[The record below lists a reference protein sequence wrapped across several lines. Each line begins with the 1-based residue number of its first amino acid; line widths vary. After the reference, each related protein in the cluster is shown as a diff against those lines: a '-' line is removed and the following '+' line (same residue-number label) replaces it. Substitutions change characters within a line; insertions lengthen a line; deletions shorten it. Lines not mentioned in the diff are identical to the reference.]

1 MHSGTYT
8 GCNRATRISNTR
20 ARVVCIDAK
29 SRPTNEWLCYNL
41 PRDGSYRNLL
51 NYSDPCPGR
60 RDPVVAR
67 VAVRE
72 DHFHPSIFD
81 FDYTR
86 PRERALG
93 HRCETARRAS
103 DNNGIRD
110 ECEMPVV
117 VLCNL
122 RLPRPFEKIN
132 LFIRSIRDFHTN
144 LLFPRRSSDWEYF
157 YLLLLNFHY

>member
-1 MHSGTYT
+1 MFEQTLETFFVNWCNAFFFSKLNCKKHVRVLFGVCVYIYT
-8 GCNRATRISNTR
+8 DGESSVCISNTR
-20 ARVVCIDAK
+20 TRESCALTK

-86 PRERALG
+86 PRESERERESTSSQHAA
-93 HRCETARRAS
+93 RCGETRESAS
-103 DNNGIRD
+103 R
-110 ECEMPVV
+110 
-117 VLCNL
+117 
-122 RLPRPFEKIN
+122 
-132 LFIRSIRDFHTN
+132 H
-144 LLFPRRSSDWEYF
+144 
-157 YLLLLNFHY
+157 